1 MTSLGLARERCLRIC
16 PVSFT
21 TNCHV
26 HTSRHLSMP
35 PSKRKAAAGNDA
47 IGLLIQKD
55 SLVHIARGS
64 CVVTVSWRVV
74 YLCYCMQT
82 FLVSGACVY
91 AAGAHVSV
99 VHVVVLFVCCSVRLD
114 LVRLLLMCLCDS
126 VCCDCSCVVPVCLIR
141 QVAARVFVACC
152 LCFFCSCVSCLCVCA
167 SRV

>member
-1 MTSLGLARERCLRIC
+1 MC

-35 PSKRKAAAGNDA
+35 PSKRKAAAGNAA

-64 CVVTVSWRVV
+64 CVVAVLWRVV

-99 VHVVVLFVCCSVRLD
+99 AHAASVVCLLLCAAGSCPTAAHVSVRFCLLRLFVRL
-114 LVRLLLMCLCDS
+114 
-126 VCCDCSCVVPVCLIR
+126 VPVCLIR

>member
-1 MTSLGLARERCLRIC
+1 MC

-35 PSKRKAAAGNDA
+35 PSKRKAAAGNAA

-64 CVVTVSWRVV
+64 CVVAVLWRVV

-99 VHVVVLFVCCSVRLD
+99 AHVISVVCLLLYASGSCPTAAHVSVRFCLLRLFVRL
-114 LVRLLLMCLCDS
+114 
-126 VCCDCSCVVPVCLIR
+126 VPVCLIR